1 MLTLEQFEAG
11 VRAGDRAVLGRAI
24 SLVESSSP
32 AHQALAGQLL
42 ARLMP
47 WTGLSIRVG
56 VTGVPGAGKS
66 TFIEKL
72 GTYLTSDEGGA
83 RRVAV
88 LAVDPSSDVTGGSI
102 LGDRTRMSKLSADP
116 RAFIRPSPSGGTLG
130 GVARRTRETILVC
143 EAAGY
148 DVVLIETVGV
158 GQSESAVAGMTD
170 VFLALMLPG
179 AGDDLQGIKRGI
191 LEHVDVIA
199 VNKADGGNESR
210 AQIAAR
216 EYEMALR
223 MVSARAGEGKPTART
238 CSALTGAGVREVW
251 ADVEG
256 RSIEMRRSGRLDE
269 RRREQN
275 LSWLEELVRDRLEHL
290 IRESAGASSA
300 LEAARERVRQGLA
313 RPSAEADGVI
323 DALKASLAA
332 GGMSR
337 PDVGKVAHS

>member
-24 SLVESSSP
+24 SLVESSNAS
-32 AHQALAGQLL
+32 HQALAGQLL

-47 WTGLSIRVG
+47 WTGLAIRVG
-56 VTGVPGAGKS
+56 ITGVPGAGKS

-72 GTYLTSDEGGA
+72 GTFLTSDEGGSH
-83 RRVAV
+83 RVAV

-148 DVVLIETVGV
+148 DVVLVETVGV
-158 GQSESAVAGMTD
+158 GQSESAVAGMSD
-170 VFLALMLPG
+170 VFLAVMLAG

-199 VNKADGGNESR
+199 VNKADGGNEKR
-210 AQIAAR
+210 AQMAAR

-256 RSIEMRRSGRLDE
+256 RVTEMRRSGRLDE
-269 RRREQN
+269 KRREQN

-290 IRESAGASSA
+290 IRESSGASGA
-300 LEAARERVRQGLA
+300 LEDARDRVRQGLA
-313 RPSAEADGVI
+313 RPTAEADRVI
-323 DALKASLAA
+323 QALKDSLAENGA
-332 GGMSR
+332 SAPREGR
-337 PDVGKVAHS
+337 IAQT

>member
-32 AHQALAGQLL
+32 AHQILAGQLL
-42 ARLMP
+42 AKLMP
-47 WTGLSIRVG
+47 RTGLSIRVG
-56 VTGVPGAGKS
+56 ITGVPGAGKS
-66 TFIEKL
+66 TLIEKL
-72 GTYLTSDEGGA
+72 GTYLTSEEGGA
-83 RRVAV
+83 HRVAV
-88 LAVDPSSDVTGGSI
+88 PAVDPSSDVTGGSI

-148 DVVLIETVGV
+148 DVVLVETVGV

-170 VFLALMLPG
+170 VFLAVMLAG

-256 RSIEMRRSGRLDE
+256 RSSEMRRSGRLDE
-269 RRREQN
+269 KRREQN
-275 LSWLEELVRDRLEHL
+275 QSWLEELVRERLEHL
-290 IRESAGASSA
+290 IRESAGASAA
-300 LEAARERVRQGLA
+300 LGEARERVRHGHA
-313 RPSAEADGVI
+313 RPTAEADRVI
-323 DALKASLAA
+323 EALKAGLAA
-332 GGMSR
+332 RGAGA
-337 PDVGKVAHS
+337 PDMGRVAQP